1 MHTIIPSIL
10 ILLLLLES
18 NPALAQ
24 LPPDI
29 AADAHL
35 LRAEQAVRDGD
46 SARARIEI
54 GKINLL
60 QMEHEL
66 DLSEEFHFRAAKA
79 AAAAGLPERVME
91 AIVEYL
97 TAVGR
102 GGPRYVEALELLN
115 QAQDEIAARTEPQ
128 VTSPGS
134 SSPPPVSQIPIE
146 VQSEKRYLPED
157 ARTTKTKTAL
167 KCNLS
172 KWNTEA
178 FFKIATVDDVKTCI
192 AAGADLNV
200 RDDRGI
206 TPLHWAV
213 SQSENPSVVEVLFK
227 ATAEAHADWH
237 WTNLHRALLF
247 NEAPSVVRAL
257 LATGANPK
265 ARTALERA
273 PLHWAAQ
280 FNTNPAVVKALL
292 AVGVDPNARDENET
306 TPLHMAAEHNENPA
320 VVQALLAGGANLH
333 AQDEYKNTPLHRVAR
348 NENPALLQVLLNDGA
363 DPKARDEYRNTPLHW
378 AAQFNRNPEVLKVL
392 LAAGADP
399 KARNQLDHTPLHWAA
414 WNENPEVVK
423 ALLAVVEADNGSG
436 TEQDAEA
443 DAGTEE
449 AKKSKGV
456 DSYYTLSGSNSIANP
471 IPLVQTAPSYT
482 TAAIEAQVEGTLWLQ
497 GIIRKT
503 GRVDSFKVIS
513 WPKPGEKKENYGLVE
528 SAIKE
533 ISENWRFKPGMIEG
547 KPVDVLATIEVHFN
561 LLDNQDSKSRSS
573 KDRDQQMKHLER
585 PHLQRLRTN

>member
-10 ILLLLLES
+10 TLFLLLES

-157 ARTTKTKTAL
+157 ARTTKTKTVL

-172 KWNTEA
+172 NWNTEA

-213 SQSENPSVVEVLFK
+213 SQSENPSVVGVLFK

-257 LATGANPK
+257 LATGADPK

-292 AVGVDPNARDENET
+292 EVGVDPNARDENET

-333 AQDEYKNTPLHRVAR
+333 SQNEYKNTPVHRVAR
-348 NENPALLQVLLNDGA
+348 NENPALLQVLLN
-363 DPKARDEYRNTPLHW
+363 E
-378 AAQFNRNPEVLKVL
+378 
-392 LAAGADP
+392 GADP

-423 ALLAVVEADNGSG
+423 ALLAVVGADNGSG
-436 TEQDAEA
+436 TEQAAEA

-482 TAAIEAQVEGTLWLQ
+482 TAALEAQVEGTLWLQ

-561 LLDNQDSKSRSS
+561 LRENQDYKSRSS

-585 PHLQRLRTN
+585 PQLRRLRTN